1 MIRCRLKLR
10 AAVLLLL
17 ILRNGAFV
25 EGDISCL
32 RGINVDGTPG
42 YNNKN
47 IPTSTLCQPEEMCLR
62 VRIDELKS
70 DTGSKLK
77 NVIGFSCMLKCKQK
91 YEYAQQSTLET
102 NVRNLITGF
111 TDGTQYSKGTGYS
124 PVCCGTENC
133 NAPPKPEPEITTPET
148 PETPTPETSSGSNL
162 AASLTLTSLTS
173 LTFTSLAS
181 LTLLVVTF
189 F

>member
-1 MIRCRLKLR
+1 MFFFCNLQYKQTTKTFTIESVSFIACFFFDR
-10 AAVLLLL
+10 
-17 ILRNGAFV
+17 
-25 EGDISCL
+25 
-32 RGINVDGTPG
+32 G
-42 YNNKN
+42 YN
-47 IPTSTLCQPEEMCLR
+47 
-62 VRIDELKS
+62 
-70 DTGSKLK
+70 
-77 NVIGFSCMLKCKQK
+77 
-91 YEYAQQSTLET
+91 
-102 NVRNLITGF
+102 
-111 TDGTQYSKGTGYS
+111 

>member
-1 MIRCRLKLR
+1 MLSRTLKLYKKNLSTAVVYSTVYLQLWNLTLIVFLIKTTWHFYLLYNYTVYNLLSKANAKTNMIRCRLKLR

-70 DTGSKLK
+70 DTGSKCQL
-77 NVIGFSCMLKCKQK
+77 NYF
-91 YEYAQQSTLET
+91 
-102 NVRNLITGF
+102 
-111 TDGTQYSKGTGYS
+111 
-124 PVCCGTENC
+124 
-133 NAPPKPEPEITTPET
+133 
-148 PETPTPETSSGSNL
+148 
-162 AASLTLTSLTS
+162 
-173 LTFTSLAS
+173 
-181 LTLLVVTF
+181 
-189 F
+189 